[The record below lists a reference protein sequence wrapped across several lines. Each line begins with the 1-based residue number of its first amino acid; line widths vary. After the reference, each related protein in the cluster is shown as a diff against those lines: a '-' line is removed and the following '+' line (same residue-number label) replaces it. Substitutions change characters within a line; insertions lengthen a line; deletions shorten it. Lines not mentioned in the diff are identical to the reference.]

1 MRIRASI
8 AFAASAA
15 ALFMAAPA
23 AQAHFLELLP
33 STDIVS
39 AGDDRTLSFDIVFTH
54 PMARGPA
61 MEMAKPVRVGVLGNG
76 KTSDLTGQIE
86 SAPVDGKSAW
96 RLSYDVKE
104 PGGYVFF
111 VEPQPYWE
119 PAEGKMIVHYSKV
132 VVDAFDWGDGWDE
145 LVGFPSEIQ
154 PLTRPFGFWT
164 GNSFRGIALKN
175 GKPVPFAEVEV
186 EWVNDGSVTPP
197 AGAFET
203 QVIKADA
210 QGVFAYTVPRAGWW
224 GFAVLVEADEPMKA
238 PDGKDVPVE
247 LGGLMWIRAVD
258 MK

>member
-1 MRIRASI
+1 MQKKNFAT
-8 AFAASAA
+8 FAAVLIASATP
-15 ALFMAAPA
+15 LA

-33 STDIVS
+33 NTDIVT
-39 AGDDRTLSFDIVFTH
+39 AGSSRTLDFAIVFTH
-54 PMARGPA
+54 PMSGGPA
-61 MEMAKPVRVGVLGNG
+61 MEMAKPVRVGVRSLGE
-76 KTSDLTGQIE
+76 TRDLGAQIDP
-86 SAPVDGKSAW
+86 APVDGKSAW
-96 RLSYDVKE
+96 HLKYDIKE

-119 PAEGKMIVHYSKV
+119 PAEGKMIVHYPKV
-132 VVDAFDWGDGWDE
+132 VVDAFDWGDGWDD
-145 LVGFPSEIQ
+145 LIGLPAEIR
-154 PLTRPFGFWT
+154 PLSRPYGFWT
-164 GNSFRGIALKN
+164 GNSFRGIALKD

-224 GFAVLVEADEPMKA
+224 GFAVLVEADKPMKS
-238 PDGKDVPVE
+238 PDGQDVPVE